1 MGDFMSSNRM
11 RESIH
16 RAACALAVAT
26 LVALGVGTGSAA
38 LAAPD
43 PDPGQPVV
51 TTVAAAPA
59 ETFSV
64 AGSGLGSLFAIGFI
78 ASISGVLLSVLR
90 RPEHEER

>member
-1 MGDFMSSNRM
+1 MGNRGM
-11 RESIH
+11 RESLH

-38 LAAPD
+38 LAVPN

-51 TTVAAAPA
+51 TTAAVAPA
-59 ETFSV
+59 ETFAV
-64 AGSGLGSLFAIGFI
+64 TGSGLGSLFAIGFI
-78 ASISGVLLSVLR
+78 ASLSGVLLSVLR